1 MELLWLYN
9 ISSALNWRVSIEWNS
24 ISSAISTGIELGK
37 VFLDELLIC
46 ISTMRHF
53 KYHVSESNLNHNE
66 IILDLRI
73 PREVARY
80 AYVYFVSKINHLFN
94 GEELDLI
101 EHQIYQ

>member
-1 MELLWLYN
+1 
-9 ISSALNWRVSIEWNS
+9 
-24 ISSAISTGIELGK
+24 
-37 VFLDELLIC
+37 
-46 ISTMRHF
+46 MRHF
-53 KYHVSESNLNHNE
+53 KYHVSESNLNQNE